1 MANFFKNPL
10 VLAETVIGSLTDSR
24 SVILFEQ
31 PNDINQW
38 LSSTNQV
45 GLTSISNPDQSET
58 TLGRLETTYNNFRK
72 TINDLVDANKLKELF
87 TGLTVPYLSKINGFN
102 MYGVSYVDSN
112 ISPTSDLCTH
122 PVETGEVIT
131 DNAIL
136 NPVKATVRIAMPT
149 TLYTTLYTQ
158 IERLFKEKTYIML
171 QTKFTMYPNMVI
183 VSMPY
188 KMQNTDIDRPIIEL
202 QLEQVM
208 QATTEYV
215 ESSINAATAFN
226 AEDSDTGDY
235 GREYA
240 DVISDVIGL

>member
-87 TGLTVPYLSKINGFN
+87 TGLTVPYLSKINGQ
-102 MYGVSYVDSN
+102 
-112 ISPTSDLCTH
+112 
-122 PVETGEVIT
+122 
-131 DNAIL
+131 
-136 NPVKATVRIAMPT
+136 
-149 TLYTTLYTQ
+149 TLPGKKLYDH
-158 IERLFKEKTYIML
+158 RYRM
-171 QTKFTMYPNMVI
+171 
-183 VSMPY
+183 
-188 KMQNTDIDRPIIEL
+188 
-202 QLEQVM
+202 
-208 QATTEYV
+208 
-215 ESSINAATAFN
+215 
-226 AEDSDTGDY
+226 
-235 GREYA
+235 
-240 DVISDVIGL
+240 